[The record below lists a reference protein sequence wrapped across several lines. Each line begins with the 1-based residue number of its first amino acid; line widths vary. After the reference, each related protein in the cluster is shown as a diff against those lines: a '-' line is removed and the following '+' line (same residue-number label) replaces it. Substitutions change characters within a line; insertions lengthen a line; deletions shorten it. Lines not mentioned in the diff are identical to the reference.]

1 MAHDSKVSS
10 VNGYKIDGRNN
21 SFAYISQINT
31 GIHTNFNGNTK
42 YICASVGYN
51 YNERGI
57 LGKCASRNGEWVFVH
72 RLQMCRFERQDWI
85 DSLHE
90 RLP

>member
-1 MAHDSKVSS
+1 MATKLTAEITALLTFHKS
-10 VNGYKIDGRNN
+10 
-21 SFAYISQINT
+21 T

-72 RLQMCRFERQDWI
+72 RLRMCRFERYDWI